1 MAVQILGMSVFDFIP
16 VATSLLAVTIS
27 AITFFF
33 QSRSQRRAVTLHM
46 HTIWNSEA
54 MRRARRNGFAIAGVV
69 KSGGVPLKQIPGE
82 QANALLDIKQFFAD
96 LNQLYEVGAL
106 DNGLARKLFGAAI
119 KAWFEEVFHNVEH
132 DESGP
137 GHQSRAFF
145 TSKVLPLQSRL
156 ST

>member
-1 MAVQILGMSVFDFIP
+1 
-16 VATSLLAVTIS
+16 
-27 AITFFF
+27 
-33 QSRSQRRAVTLHM
+33 LHM

-54 MRRARRNGFAIAGVV
+54 MRRARRVGFAVAEVV
-69 KSGGVPLKQIPGE
+69 KSGSVSLKQLPGE
-82 QANALLDIKQFFAD
+82 QAGALLDIKQFFAD

-119 KAWFEEVFHNVEH
+119 KVWFEEVFHNVEH

-137 GHQSRAFF
+137 GHQSLAFF
-145 TSKVLPLQSRL
+145 MSKVLPLQSRL